1 MHDLVIRDALI
12 MDGSGAPARRG
23 AVAVSGGRIVDVAAD
38 PGGKAL
44 GGARETIDAA
54 GRVLAPGIIDGHTHY
69 DAQITWD
76 PWVDPSPSVGVTTV
90 VIGNCGFTIAPCRA
104 ADRDITMRNLTHVEG
119 MSLDALRAG
128 INWGFESF
136 PEYLAM
142 IERAGVVPNVAA
154 FVGHSSVRT
163 YVLRGDACTRAATDD
178 EIARMAAIVREAM
191 AAGAVGFASSTN
203 EPHNGEGGVPMPSRL
218 ADDKEMRALVCA
230 MGEGG
235 RGVYMLTKGSKTTPE
250 FLETLAAD
258 SGRPVVVAA
267 LLHNSANPTAVFDYV
282 AKLKAG
288 RTRGHMMVPQVS
300 CTPLTMDFTLKNPY
314 PLESVGAWLPAMQAA
329 ERDLPKVYRDP
340 QFRAA
345 VKDDLERF
353 RGRRLFNSQ
362 WERVVVCA
370 PARAANAAVAGR
382 SVAAIA
388 AEQGKHPLDAFLDL
402 ALSEDLDTLYTAEL
416 MNTDEEAVGRLV
428 ADETAHVAL
437 SDAGAHLTFL
447 CDADYGLHL
456 LGHWAR
462 ERGVMTMEQAVRKLT
477 AMPAELFGIA
487 DRGRIAPGMAADLI
501 LFDAATVGRGP
512 RRRVNDLPAGAPRFT
527 VAPQGLHGVWVNGTR
542 IADERGPL
550 RAAGRPGTM
559 LRKFG

>member
-23 AVAVSGGRIVDVAAD
+23 AVAVAGGRIVDVAAD
-38 PGGKAL
+38 PGGRAL
-44 GGARETIDAA
+44 GSAHETIDAA

-90 VIGNCGFTIAPCRA
+90 VIGNCGFTIAPCRP

-128 INWGFESF
+128 IRWDFESF

-163 YVLRGDACTRAATDD
+163 FVLRDEACTRAASDD

-218 ADDKEMRALVCA
+218 ADEKEMRALVCA
-230 MGEGG
+230 MGERG

-250 FLETLAAD
+250 FLESLAAD

-282 AKLKAG
+282 NALKAG

-329 ERDLPKVYRDP
+329 ERDLPGVYRDP

-370 PARAANAAVAGR
+370 PASAANARLAGR

-402 ALSEDLDTLYTAEL
+402 ALVENLDTLYTAEL
-416 MNTDEEAVGRLV
+416 MNTDEQAVGRLI

-447 CDADYGLHL
+447 CDADFGLHL
-456 LGHWAR
+456 IGHWAR

-477 AMPAELFGIA
+477 AVPAELFGIA
-487 DRGRIAPGMAADLI
+487 DRGRIAPGMAADMI
-501 LFDAATVGRGP
+501 LFDAATVGRGA

-527 VAPQGLHGVWVNGTR
+527 VEPKGLHGVWVNGTR
-542 IADERGPL
+542 IADERGTL
-550 RAAGRPGTM
+550 SAAGRPGRL
-559 LRKFG
+559 LREFR